1 MGDIHNMAKSS
12 KDRSNIGV
20 FTNSNKERYPQKNV
34 YKKDTLSEKD
44 IGDSARPDRIEIQRG
59 QIDLDQQFTQGFRVR
74 SDTTMRDMD
83 DLVERRWGQTM
94 IEETPKR

>member
-1 MGDIHNMAKSS
+1 MAKSS
-12 KDRSNIGV
+12 KDKSSTGV
-20 FTNSNKERYPQKNV
+20 FTTSNKERYPQKDV
-34 YKKDTLSEKD
+34 YKKDTLSRKNE
-44 IGDSARPDRIEIQRG
+44 GDSARPGRIEIQRG
-59 QIDLDQQFTQGFRVR
+59 PVDLDEQFTQGFRVR

>member
-1 MGDIHNMAKSS
+1 MVKSS
-12 KDRSNIGV
+12 KDRSSSGV
-20 FTNSNKERYPQKNV
+20 FTTSNKERYPQNNV
-34 YKKDTLSEKD
+34 YRKDTLSNKEV
-44 IGDSARPDRIEIQRG
+44 GDSSRPDRIEIQRG
-59 QIDLDQQFTQGFRVR
+59 KVDLDQQFTQGFRVR